1 MKVGSFIPE
10 QSESTLYAMAGDDC
24 SLHHDLSRLTPKQQV
39 DHQENQ
45 VLTCAL
51 QVALVGLGKK
61 KDHIALGTPFTD
73 PLWRETLSHY
83 SEMFSAMGLDS
94 VPEDQW
100 QFHPLDGYYESVAA
114 SLPDVDL
121 TNLYMISGSNEPLH
135 QDPEAL
141 AVSRNVNSKLHFAEH
156 APLAGLPVPRTEVYS
171 KRVIRERGADHL
183 FLDLPNGVMVKLL
196 GLAGS
201 RNVFAVDSVED
212 CLDQIAEYDDD
223 AQILLQEKLDIEKWR
238 EMTVDLT
245 ITPQEITISNVRQI
259 LFAGGKWVGN
269 FISPELEVPEA
280 HRAVLMQVGAY
291 ARDHGHVA
299 QEGVNCGID
308 YFVSG
313 DEVIVTEINA
323 RWTGGLFP
331 AEFLRRLAINQPA
344 VAFFDMVPVAQVDS
358 VRAFQREHLFP
369 ATGDAF
375 TYVPMGFTPF
385 AIEIEGE
392 ERYFVWQIVAGDFAA
407 FVEAK
412 RNALTEH
419 AFPTADLILKEA
431 LS

>member
-10 QSESTLYAMAGDDC
+10 QSASTLYAMAGDDC
-24 SLHHDLSRLTPKQQV
+24 SLHHDLSSLTPKQQV

-51 QVALVGLGKK
+51 QVALVGLGKHI
-61 KDHIALGTPFTD
+61 DHVALGSPFSD
-73 PLWRETLSHY
+73 PAWRELLGHY
-83 SEMFSAMGLDS
+83 SEMFAAMGLDA
-94 VPEDQW
+94 VPDSQW

-114 SLPDVDL
+114 SLPEVDL
-121 TNLYMISGSNEPLH
+121 TNLYMISGSNQPLH
-135 QDPEAL
+135 QNPGAL

-156 APLAGLPVPRTEVYS
+156 APPTGLPVPRTEVYS
-171 KRVIRERGADHL
+171 KRAIRERGADRL
-183 FLDLPNGVMVKLL
+183 FSDLPNGVMVKLL

-201 RNVFAVDSVED
+201 RNVFAVNSVED
-212 CLDQIAEYDDD
+212 CLDQIVEYDDD
-223 AQILLQEKLDIEKWR
+223 AQILLQEKLDIGKWR

-269 FISPELEVPEA
+269 YISPELEVPEA
-280 HRAVLMQVGAY
+280 HKTVLMQVGAY

-299 QEGVNCGID
+299 EEGINCGID

-331 AEFLRRLAINQPA
+331 AEFLRRLAITQPA
-344 VAFFDMVPVAQVDS
+344 VAFFDMVPVAQVDA
-358 VRAFQREHLFP
+358 VRTFQREHLFP

-375 TYVPMGFTPF
+375 AYVPMGFTPF
-385 AIEIEGE
+385 AMEIEGA
-392 ERYFVWQIVAGDFAA
+392 ERYFVWQIVVGDFAA

-412 RNALTEH
+412 RKALTED
-419 AFPTADLILKEA
+419 AFPTADLILQEA

>member
-10 QSESTLYAMAGDDC
+10 QSASTLYAMAGDDC
-24 SLHHDLSRLTPKQQV
+24 SLHHDLSNLTPKQQV

-51 QVALVGLGKK
+51 QVALVGLGKTN
-61 KDHIALGTPFTD
+61 DHIALGAPFTD
-73 PLWRETLSHY
+73 PAWRAMLGHY
-83 SEMFSAMGLDS
+83 SEMFAAMGLDS
-94 VPEDQW
+94 IPDSQW
-100 QFHPLDGYYESVAA
+100 QFHPLDRYYESVAE
-114 SLPDVDL
+114 SLPEVEL
-121 TNLYMISGSNEPLH
+121 TNLYMISGSNRPLH
-135 QDPEAL
+135 QNPEAL

-171 KRVIRERGADHL
+171 KRSIREGGADRL
-183 FLDLPNGVMVKLL
+183 FLALPNGVMVKLL

-212 CLDQIAEYDDD
+212 CLDQITEYDDD
-223 AQILLQEKLDIEKWR
+223 VQILLQEKLDIGNWR

-245 ITPQEITISNVRQI
+245 ITPEEITISNVRQI

-269 FISPELEVPEA
+269 YISPELEVPEA
-280 HRAVLMQVGAY
+280 HKAVLMQVGAY

-299 QEGVNCGID
+299 EEGINCGID

-313 DEVIVTEINA
+313 DDVIVTEINA

-331 AEFLRRLAINQPA
+331 AEFLRRLSVSRPAI
-344 VAFFDMVPVAQVDS
+344 AFFDMVSCADLDA
-358 VRAFQREHLFP
+358 VRDFQDRYLYPGGGAFSFI
-369 ATGDAF
+369 
-375 TYVPMGFTPF
+375 PMGFTPF
-385 AIEIEGE
+385 AMEIDGV
-392 ERYFVWQIVAGDFAA
+392 ERYFVWQIVEGDFAA
-407 FVEAK
+407 FVQAK
-412 RNALTEH
+412 STELGDS
-419 AFPTADLILKEA
+419 AFPTANSILEEA

>member
-10 QSESTLYAMAGDDC
+10 QSASTLYAMAGDDC
-24 SLHHDLSRLTPKQQV
+24 SLHHNLSSLTPKQQV

-51 QVALVGLGKK
+51 QVALVGLGKNS
-61 KDHIALGTPFTD
+61 DHVALGAPFTD
-73 PLWRETLSHY
+73 PAWRELLGHY
-83 SEMFSAMGLDS
+83 GEMFAAMGLES
-94 VPEDQW
+94 VPEHQW
-100 QFHPLDGYYESVAA
+100 QFHPLDGFYESVAA
-114 SLPDVDL
+114 SLPEVDL
-121 TNLYMISGSNEPLH
+121 TNLYMISGSNQPLH
-135 QDPEAL
+135 QNPGAL

-171 KRVIRERGADHL
+171 KRAIRERGADRL
-183 FLDLPNGVMVKLL
+183 FSDLPNGVMVKLL

-223 AQILLQEKLDIEKWR
+223 AQILLQEKLDIGKWR

-245 ITPQEITISNVRQI
+245 ITSQEITISNVRQI

-269 FISPELEVPEA
+269 YISPELEVPEA

-299 QEGVNCGID
+299 QEGINCGID

-331 AEFLRRLAINQPA
+331 AEFLRRLAITQPA
-344 VAFFDMVPVAQVDS
+344 VAFFDMVPVAQVDA

-369 ATGDAF
+369 ASGDAF
-375 TYVPMGFTPF
+375 AYVPMGFTPF
-385 AIEIEGE
+385 AMEIEGA
-392 ERYFVWQIVAGDFAA
+392 ERYFVWQIVVGDFAA

-412 RNALTEH
+412 RKALTED
-419 AFPTADLILKEA
+419 AFPTSDLILQEA

>member
-10 QSESTLYAMAGDDC
+10 QSASTLYAMAGDDC
-24 SLHHDLSRLTPKQQV
+24 SLHHDLSSLTPKQQV

-51 QVALVGLGKK
+51 QVALVGLGKSS
-61 KDHIALGTPFTD
+61 DHVALATPFAD
-73 PLWRETLSHY
+73 PAWREMLDHY
-83 SEMFSAMGLDS
+83 SDMFTAMGLDS
-94 VPEDQW
+94 VPESQW
-100 QFHPLDGYYESVAA
+100 QFHPLDGYYESVAG

-135 QDPEAL
+135 QNPEAL
-141 AVSRNVNSKLHFAEH
+141 AVSRDVNSKLHFAEH
-156 APLAGLPVPRTEVYS
+156 APVAGLPVPRTEVYS
-171 KRVIRERGADHL
+171 KQAIGEGEADR
-183 FLDLPNGVMVKLL
+183 FFSELPGGVMVKLL

-201 RNVFAVDSVED
+201 RNVFAVDSVEN
-212 CLDQIAEYDDD
+212 CFDQIAEYDDD
-223 AQILLQEKLDIEKWR
+223 VQILLQEKLDISRWR

-245 ITPQEITISNVRQI
+245 ITPQEISISNVRQI

-269 FISPELEVPEA
+269 YISPELQVPDA
-280 HRAVLMQVGAY
+280 HKAVLMQVGAY
-291 ARDHGHVA
+291 ARNHGHVA
-299 QEGVNCGID
+299 DEGINCGID

-331 AEFLRRLAINQPA
+331 AEFLRRLVVAQPA
-344 VAFFDMVPVAQVDS
+344 IAFFDMVPVAQSDA

-369 ATGDAF
+369 AARGAF
-375 TYVPMGFTPF
+375 AYVPMGFTPF
-385 AIEIEGE
+385 AMEIEGA
-392 ERYFVWQIVAGDFAA
+392 ERYFVWQIVVGDFAA
-407 FVEAK
+407 FIEAK
-412 RNALTEH
+412 RQALTDD
-419 AFPTADLILKEA
+419 AFPTAELILKEA

>member
-10 QSESTLYAMAGDDC
+10 QSASTLYAMAGDDC
-24 SLHHDLSRLTPKQQV
+24 SLHHDLSSLTPKQQV

-51 QVALVGLGKK
+51 QVALVGLGKTT
-61 KDHIALGTPFTD
+61 DHVALGTPFTD
-73 PLWRETLSHY
+73 PAWRAMLGHY
-83 SEMFSAMGLDS
+83 SEMFAAMGLDS
-94 VPEDQW
+94 VPDSQW
-100 QFHPLDGYYESVAA
+100 QFHPLDGYYESVAK
-114 SLPDVDL
+114 SLPEVDL

-156 APLAGLPVPRTEVYS
+156 APQAGLPVPRTEVYS
-171 KRVIRERGADHL
+171 KRAIREGEADRM
-183 FLDLPNGVMVKLL
+183 FSELPNGVMVKLL

-201 RNVFAVDSVED
+201 RNVFAVDSVAD
-212 CLDQIAEYDDD
+212 CLNQIVEYDDD
-223 AQILLQEKLDIEKWR
+223 VQILLQQKLDISQWR

-245 ITPQEITISNVRQI
+245 ITPQDVSISNVRQI

-269 FISPELEVPEA
+269 FISSELEVPEA
-280 HRAVLMQVGAY
+280 HKAVLMQVGAY
-291 ARDHGHVA
+291 ARNHGHVA
-299 QEGVNCGID
+299 EEGINCGVD

-331 AEFLRRLAINQPA
+331 AEFLRRLAITERA
-344 VAFFDMVPVAQVDS
+344 VAFFDMVPVAQS
-358 VRAFQREHLFP
+358 EAVRTFQSEHLFP
-369 ATGDAF
+369 VAGEAF
-375 TYVPMGFTPF
+375 AYVPMGFTPF
-385 AIEIEGE
+385 AMEIEGA
-392 ERYFVWQIVAGDFAA
+392 ERYFVWQIVVGDFAA

-412 RNALTEH
+412 RQALPED
-419 AFPTADLILKEA
+419 AFPTAELILQEA

>member
-10 QSESTLYAMAGDDC
+10 QSASTLYAMAGDDC
-24 SLHHDLSRLTPKQQV
+24 SLHHNLSSLTPKQQV

-51 QVALVGLGKK
+51 QVALVGLGKNS
-61 KDHIALGTPFTD
+61 DHVALGAPFTD
-73 PLWRETLSHY
+73 PAWGELLGHY
-83 SEMFSAMGLDS
+83 GEMFAAMGLES
-94 VPEDQW
+94 VPEHQW
-100 QFHPLDGYYESVAA
+100 QFHPLDGFYESVAA
-114 SLPDVDL
+114 SLPEVDL
-121 TNLYMISGSNEPLH
+121 TNLYMISGSNQPLH
-135 QDPEAL
+135 QNPGAL

-171 KRVIRERGADHL
+171 KRAIRERGADRL
-183 FLDLPNGVMVKLL
+183 FSDLPNGVMVKLL

-223 AQILLQEKLDIEKWR
+223 AQILLQEKLDIGKWR

-245 ITPQEITISNVRQI
+245 ITSQEITISNVRQI

-269 FISPELEVPEA
+269 YISPELEVPEA

-299 QEGVNCGID
+299 QEGINCGID

-331 AEFLRRLAINQPA
+331 AEFLRRLAITQPA
-344 VAFFDMVPVAQVDS
+344 VAFFDMVPVAQVDA

-369 ATGDAF
+369 ASGDAF
-375 TYVPMGFTPF
+375 AYVPMGFTPF
-385 AIEIEGE
+385 AMEIEGA
-392 ERYFVWQIVAGDFAA
+392 ERYFVWQIVVGDFAA

-412 RNALTEH
+412 RLALTED
-419 AFPTADLILKEA
+419 AFPTADLILQEA